1 MKIPKIWKQPR
12 IIILEK
18 QRMGCVISSYKKTS
32 AFPAEPTTYDYFEDE
47 DRSFDPEAF
56 KSALHCSIAT
66 GAQVSIQNVVVI
78 SLVRLQNE
86 SSLIVQYTISKD
98 NAVGNAITLISLMS
112 SYISCGAM
120 SLCLQNN
127 GYPNVSAN
135 APQCFMKF
143 SDLTI
148 RKTRTV
154 LKVIQVAQLSSFL
167 KLCEIS
173 RARV

>member
-1 MKIPKIWKQPR
+1 
-12 IIILEK
+12 
-18 QRMGCVISSYKKTS
+18 MGCVVSSFKKTKS
-32 AFPAEPTTYDYFEDE
+32 FSAEPTTYDYFEDE

-56 KSALHCSIAT
+56 KTALHCSIAT

-98 NAVGNAITLISLMS
+98 SALSNAFSLISLMS

-120 SLCLQNN
+120 TLCLQNN

-135 APQCFMKF
+135 APQCFIKF

-154 LKVIQVAQLSSFL
+154 LKVIQVV
-167 KLCEIS
+167 KIGYGRICIEIL
-173 RARV
+173 RAVV